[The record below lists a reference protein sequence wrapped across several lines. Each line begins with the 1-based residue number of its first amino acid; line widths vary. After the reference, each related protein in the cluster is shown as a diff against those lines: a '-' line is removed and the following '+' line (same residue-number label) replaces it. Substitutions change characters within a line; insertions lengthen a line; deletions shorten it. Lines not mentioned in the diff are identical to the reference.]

1 MVKERTRPTLLLYEA
16 RWRGIEQ
23 SPCHIGEM
31 PDFVAG
37 IFPEEKDFTLSSAG
51 GIFPGSR
58 ENKKLAP
65 LVPGRVSSTSRRS
78 RQGEPGTKNSRFS
91 ILDFRPA
98 FGRGEFLPIEIG
110 NRQSKNP
117 HASSSRSFR
126 NAEVPWKG

>member
-1 MVKERTRPTLLLYEA
+1 VSVEGLRGVRKNRQLDAEGGESSRKTIAGGGFRLSLRNTATRAWSKERTRPTLLLYEA

-51 GIFPGSR
+51 GTFPGSR

-78 RQGEPGTKNSRFS
+78 RQGEPGEEKF
-91 ILDFRPA
+91 
-98 FGRGEFLPIEIG
+98 
-110 NRQSKNP
+110 
-117 HASSSRSFR
+117 
-126 NAEVPWKG
+126 